1 MGDVAIANSPPP
13 DTGGVQ
19 PEGVDQGVGR
29 AFGAPALVPQGP
41 DYTNDKRLLEI
52 FEEDKRECLDA
63 RWVYERLWWR
73 HLLYE
78 LGRQWIYYDRKRGQW
93 LDKRMAR
100 WMPRP
105 VTNKIAEGVEALI
118 ALFAG
123 IKLSTLARPVG
134 GSVANVAAAE
144 VADEIQP
151 YLHEEHEMDRV
162 LREHDFWLIVTGNV
176 FLHPCWDKTGE
187 SGFITIPYAQCLTCG
202 TNSTPKEQGDGPQ
215 PTCPKC
221 MGTTFNNQPLDPQT
235 GQPMVSEQRIGRGRT
250 LAVSPWEVAIPAIYS
265 NFEETPKLL
274 RMGWKAKDYYTERF
288 PELAKRLQWETTPT
302 ERSLQLLRTL
312 ATQSDFSSMPL
323 SYTWG
328 AGQELEAQ
336 GKSEYELWKKPSREW
351 PEGLYFKV
359 IGEGSSATI
368 VREGGEEPG
377 PLPYQTQDNK
387 PIFNW
392 IHTGYQPVGGRLWAR
407 GPLELVIQKQ
417 DQINQL
423 DALIQLIIQR
433 SANPIWLEPKGAEV
447 RSFTGEPGLVVRYN
461 AIAANG
467 AKPERI
473 QGENI
478 PSTLFNLRQ
487 QYLTDFEQLMGTFDV
502 IKGAKPT
509 GVEAFSA
516 LQLLVERSQSRFATV
531 FTERGESYRQWYS
544 MALELERS
552 YGPTERVLA
561 VVSPNSG
568 WTYKHFEN
576 ANLQGAV
583 SIMVE
588 DGTQAPK
595 TNLGRRAAIEQAAQ
609 LGMITPQDPEQRY
622 RILSSLGLSD
632 LIETL
637 DADVKSAKQEQD
649 AFEQWVGSPEAQQA
663 IMPGGALEQAAQ
675 QHAMAMQQYQ
685 QQQATAQLAATAMG
699 AQLPETPPPVLQ
711 PLTPFQVKLWH
722 EAGVHFSEHRKWG
735 NSDTARE
742 IFATYPVLEQFFA
755 AHLQEHQAMMAP
767 PPGAALPQKGGA
779 MERSNSESNE
789 NHERTGTDE
798 GADKRGPE

>member
-1 MGDVAIANSPPP
+1 MDYGSAAVGTSPPP
-13 DTGGVQ
+13 DTGTPS
-19 PEGVDQGVGR
+19 PEGLDAGVAR
-29 AFGAPALVPQGP
+29 AFGAPGLMNAGP
-41 DYTNDKRLLEI
+41 DYSNDKRLLEI
-52 FEEDKRECLDA
+52 FEEDKKECLDA
-63 RWVYERLWWR
+63 RWVFERQWWR
-73 HLLYE
+73 HLLYT

-93 LDKRMAR
+93 LDKRMAK

-105 VTNKIAEGVEALI
+105 VTNKVAEGVEALL
-118 ALFAG
+118 AMFAG
-123 IKLSTLARPVG
+123 IELATLARPVG
-134 GSVANVAAAE
+134 GDIRNVAAAE

-151 YLHEEHEMDRV
+151 FIHEEHEMNRV
-162 LREHDFWLIVTGNV
+162 MRDHDFWLIVTGNV

-187 SGFITIPYAQCLTCG
+187 SGFLTIPFARCLTCQQV
-202 TNSTPKEQGDGPQ
+202 SSPKEQGDGPV
-215 PTCPKC
+215 PTCPTC
-221 MGTTFNNQPLDPQT
+221 GGLTFDNTPTGPD
-235 GQPMVSEQRIGRGRT
+235 GQPIVEQQRIGRGKT
-250 LAVSPWEVAIPAIYS
+250 VVVSPWEIAIPAIYTT
-265 NFEETPKLL
+265 FEDTPKLM
-274 RMGWKAKDYYTERF
+274 RMSWRPKDYYLQQM
-288 PELAKRLQWETTPT
+288 PELAKKLSWETTPH

-328 AGQELEAQ
+328 AGQELEST
-336 GKSEYELWKKPSREW
+336 GKSEYEIWRKPTKEW

-359 IGEGSSATI
+359 VGEGSSAQI
-368 VREGGEEPG
+368 VREGEEPG
-377 PLPYQTQDNK
+377 PLPYQTNDNQ

-433 SANPIWLEPKGAEV
+433 TANPIWLEPKGAEV

-461 AIAANG
+461 SLAANG

-473 QGENI
+473 QGENV
-478 PSTLFNLRQ
+478 PPTLFQLRQ

-516 LQLLVERSQSRFATV
+516 LQLLVERGQSRFATV
-531 FTERGESYRQWYS
+531 FSERGEAYRKWFQ

-576 ANLQGAV
+576 ADLQGAV

-588 DGTQAPK
+588 DGTDAPK
-595 TNLGRRAAIEQAAQ
+595 TNLGRRAAIEQANQ
-609 LGMITPQDPEQRY
+609 LALINPQDPEQRY
-622 RILSSLGLSD
+622 NILKSLGLND
-632 LIETL
+632 LVETL
-637 DADVKSAKQEQD
+637 DYDVKSAKQEQD
-649 AFEQWVGSPEAQQA
+649 AFEQWVAAPEFQQMLPQLDMA
-663 IMPGGALEQAAQ
+663 VQ
-675 QHAMAMQQYQ
+675 QWQLQMQQYQ
-685 QQQATAQLAATAMG
+685 QQQQVQQLAAAATGMELPMQQAPPP
-699 AQLPETPPPVLQ
+699 QLPPM
-711 PLTPFQVKLWH
+711 TPFQAKLWH
-722 EAGVHFSEHRKWG
+722 EPSVHFGEHRKWANG
-735 NSDTARE
+735 DRARE
-742 IFATYPVLEQFFA
+742 IFQQFPVLEQFFT
-755 AHLQEHQAMMAP
+755 AHLQEHQMAMQPPAP
-767 PPGAALPQKGGA
+767 AEPPKKGGA
-779 MERSNSESNE
+779 MERSNSESGE
-789 NHERTGTDE
+789 HHERTGSNE